1 MAGKP
6 LDCHVLF
13 FLSDLRWGR
22 LKSGSAVF
30 SDDLRFV
37 RFLCKGRLKA
47 YAVFQT
53 TFWFGALKV

>member
-1 MAGKP
+1 M
-6 LDCHVLF
+6 DCHVLF

-47 YAVFQT
+47 FAVFQT